1 MSFDDGMERRER
13 AFPNTRWTMIRQ
25 AAADEPSEASGKAM
39 AEFCRHYREPLLA
52 FTRATVAHPQ
62 DAEDLVQGF
71 FEKLMTR
78 NFLCAV
84 DPERGKLR
92 TFLLTCLKR
101 HITDEHRRL
110 TAGKRGGGAVQVP
123 LDAAVELPSTAA
135 GPDALFHRQ
144 WAMVILNRALT
155 TLRQRWTAAGKERL
169 FAALQ
174 PSLGFHEEAESEQAQ
189 SAAELGMTKGA
200 LKTALYRLRRDYQ
213 EILLQE
219 VADTLEVKTPDE
231 VKAELRDLIRLIRD

>member
-1 MSFDDGMERRER
+1 MHADDGMERREG

-25 AAADEPSEASGKAM
+25 AAADDPSEAGGRAM

-78 NFLCAV
+78 NFLCSV
-84 DPERGKLR
+84 DPGRGKLR

-110 TAGKRGGGAVQVP
+110 TAGKRGGGAVRVP
-123 LDAAVELPSTAA
+123 LDAAADLPSTDA
-135 GPDALFHRQ
+135 GPDVMFHRQ
-144 WAMVILNRALT
+144 WAMVILNRSME
-155 TLRQRWTAAGKERL
+155 TLRRRWAAAGKERL

-174 PSLGFHEEAESEQAQ
+174 PSLGFQEDSEGDRAET
-189 SAAELGMTKGA
+189 AAGLGMSKGA

-231 VKAELRDLIRLIRD
+231 VRAELRDLIGLL